1 MTGDAAQAILGAKH
15 AEGTMSTLVISP
27 LATRASRAR
36 AIVDFPALALAL
48 AALLFSGNFV
58 AGRAL
63 RGQIDPLTLNFLRWL
78 IAFALLAPFAWRS
91 VDIAV
96 LRREWRLILA
106 LGATGLAGF
115 HTLTYHALRSTT
127 AANALLMLSLI
138 PIATLLGSALLWRER
153 PSSGQIGGAAISV
166 VGAAVL
172 VTRGDFAGILGHG
185 LSPGDLWMLLG
196 VAIWSAYTLLLRR
209 CPKDL
214 PPPVT
219 LAASAGAALLLM
231 APPLA
236 LLTPTP
242 ISAFASP
249 AVLLSIGYIA
259 VFASVIAFQLWL
271 RGVARVGPA
280 RAGQFLHLMP
290 VFGAVLAF
298 VILGEVPTPMQI
310 AGAILV
316 LSGLAVFER
325 GRLTPKKEKLP

>member
-1 MTGDAAQAILGAKH
+1 MATATLTHPRTTAGSRVLGIL
-15 AEGTMSTLVISP
+15 
-27 LATRASRAR
+27 AS
-36 AIVDFPALALAL
+36 PALALAL

-58 AGRAL
+58 AGRGL
-63 RGQIDPLTLNFLRWL
+63 RGQVDPLTLNFLRWL
-78 IAFALLAPFAWRS
+78 IAFALLAPFAWQRA
-91 VDIAV
+91 DFAA

-138 PIATLLGSALLWRER
+138 PIVTLLGSSLLWRER
-153 PSSGQIGGAAISV
+153 PSGGQIGGAAISL
-166 VGAAVL
+166 VGASVL
-172 VTRGDFAGILGHG
+172 ITRGDVAGILAQG
-185 LSPGDLWMLLG
+185 LNPGDLWMLLG

-209 CPKDL
+209 CPKEL
-214 PPPVT
+214 PPLVALT
-219 LAASAGAALLLM
+219 ASAGAALALM

-242 ISAFASP
+242 LAVFASP

-259 VFASVIAFQLWL
+259 VFASVVGFQLWL

-290 VFGAVLAF
+290 VFGATLAF
-298 VILGEVPTPMQI
+298 VVLDEAPTAAQI
-310 AGAILV
+310 AGAALV

-325 GRLTPKKEKLP
+325 YRPTPRKEKLR